1 VELGTISKCNLKP
14 IKRIHMQHRA
24 ANAGGHKM
32 HRASLLTPAKRLF
45 TGWGGLVHWCI
56 HIVGTHTKF
65 DIGGGNCLTMGQAI
79 DLIAATMGVT
89 GSAL

>member
-1 VELGTISKCNLKP
+1 
-14 IKRIHMQHRA
+14 MQHRA
-24 ANAGGHKM
+24 ANAGGHKCIE
-32 HRASLLTPAKRLF
+32 HLCWPRPRDCLQ
-45 TGWGGLVHWCI
+45 GGGGLVHWCI

-89 GSAL
+89 GSALWNNHLAMRRIRL